1 MKTAAGVSIN
11 ASAKTAAKPALSL
24 FAKIAKFV
32 DDLVVR
38 YYYKGERLRPEVR
51 ERLEKSVE
59 EAERGENL
67 SPRFTNTEDA
77 IKWLKS

>member
-1 MKTAAGVSIN
+1 MKTVAGVSIN

-32 DDLVVR
+32 DDWLFVITTRGSGCDRRCGRDWKV
-38 YYYKGERLRPEVR
+38 GGGSGAGR
-51 ERLEKSVE
+51 ESL
-59 EAERGENL
+59 AEIYH
-67 SPRFTNTEDA
+67 TEDA